1 VILAVCLNPAI
12 DVTYSVAELRPGTSH
27 AVSEVHR
34 RAGGKG
40 VNVARVLA
48 QLGEAVTLCGFAGGT
63 TGRWLRDELAGS
75 GVADRLTGIDGDT
88 RQSVA
93 VVDAADAT
101 VFNEPGPVLA
111 GDDWDRLAAEF
122 EEQVAGCAVAVMSG
136 SVPPGAPGDAY
147 ARLVRLAARHGVPTI
162 VDASGQQLRE
172 AADAGPTVLT
182 PNRAEV
188 GRPSAGPAE
197 LLAAAASLS
206 RRGGSTVVISAG
218 RDGLVAAGPDGL
230 VAAGRNGWRATGP
243 DGLGAAGRNGLGAAG
258 PDGLSAADRQRC
270 WTAKPPRQVVGN
282 PTGAGDALT
291 AGIARGIANGLALP
305 RILADAIA
313 LAAAAVATPVA
324 GRVDEA
330 LYRELTALSMVEEVA
345 TCP

>member
-12 DVTYSVAELRPGTSH
+12 DVTYSVAGLRPGQSH
-27 AVSEVHR
+27 AVSKVHR

-48 QLGEAVTLCGFAGGT
+48 QLGEAVTLGGFAGGT

-75 GVADRLTGIDGDT
+75 GVAERLTGIDGDT

-93 VVDAADAT
+93 VVDDADAT
-101 VFNEPGPVLA
+101 VFNEPGPVLT
-111 GDDWDRLAAEF
+111 GSDWDRLAAAF

-136 SVPPGAPGDAY
+136 SVPPGAPEDAY

-162 VDASGQQLRE
+162 VDASGHQLLE
-172 AADAGPTVLT
+172 AADAGPTVLA

-188 GRPSAGPAE
+188 GQPSAGPPE

-218 RDGLVAAGPDGL
+218 RDGLVAAGSDG
-230 VAAGRNGWRATGP
+230 TGP
-243 DGLGAAGRNGLGAAG
+243 AE
-258 PDGLSAADRQRC
+258 RQRC
-270 WTAKPPRQVVGN
+270 WIAKPPRQVVGN

-305 RILADAIA
+305 LILADAIA